1 MISVQFIRFVLIGIV
16 NTMFGYGCFAFLLY
30 LGLHYALAGFL
41 ATVAGI
47 IFNFKSIGTLVF
59 QSNENFQ
66 LIRFVVV
73 YGLIYCIGTLSV
85 GLMRYIGISPYL
97 AGAAMLIPM
106 SLLSYLLNKYFVFK
120 NAKTN

>member
-1 MISVQFIRFVLIGIV
+1 MISARFIRFVLVGIV
-16 NTMFGYGCFAFLLY
+16 NTIFGYGCFAFLLY

-66 LIRFVVV
+66 LIRFVAV
-73 YGLIYCIGTLSV
+73 YGITYCIGTLSV
-85 GLMRYIGISPYL
+85 GLMGHIGISPYV

>member
-73 YGLIYCIGTLSV
+73 YGIIYCIGTLSV